1 MRLRSILAMTCVCL
15 VAIGLLSCSDV
26 PSTAPEFPDF
36 RTMTRFINA
45 ASDVGDVE
53 IILQPTVGADFTS
66 FGTVPFQE
74 NTPYMDIPAGNRI
87 AAIRVGGA
95 TVDTTNFSLSSDGKI
110 TVLVLPKAS
119 DMDSRFA
126 VFLERRMFD
135 PLPSATGQVRFISAA
150 LDTVNFAIVNTA
162 ADTVVASNLSL
173 ADKSGYLNFE
183 AGSFTFGVTVSGTD
197 SVLGTVQVSVSNGQ
211 RHTAIIFG
219 DQANLSFKSFQD
231 DPQ

>member
-110 TVLVLPKAS
+110 TVLVLPAS
-119 DMDSRFA
+119 DMHSRFA
-126 VFLERRMFD
+126 VFIERRMFD

-219 DQANLSFKSFQD
+219 DQANLGFKSFQD